1 MEGAAMKNGVAKSFQ
16 VVFVLLLLS
25 DPLFAH
31 HGAAAFDATK
41 RITMKGTVVEW
52 FWANPHCVLRFDVT
66 NDKGDVEHWFTE
78 TSNPADMV
86 NAGWT
91 KQALKPG
98 DQISITIMPVKNG
111 RPIGR
116 IVEVVLPNGQKVGS
130 GFGTLPLPA
139 SSPAGSPTGSTG
151 ETKSESYPKP

>member
-1 MEGAAMKNGVAKSFQ
+1 MEGALMRDGLAKICQ
-16 VVFVLLLLS
+16 VVVGLLLLS
-25 DPLFAH
+25 LPLLAH

-41 RITMKGTVVEW
+41 RISMKGMVVEW
-52 FWANPHCVLRFDVT
+52 FWANPHCILRFDVT
-66 NDKGDVEHWFTE
+66 NDKGEVEHWFTE

-86 NAGWT
+86 NAGWS